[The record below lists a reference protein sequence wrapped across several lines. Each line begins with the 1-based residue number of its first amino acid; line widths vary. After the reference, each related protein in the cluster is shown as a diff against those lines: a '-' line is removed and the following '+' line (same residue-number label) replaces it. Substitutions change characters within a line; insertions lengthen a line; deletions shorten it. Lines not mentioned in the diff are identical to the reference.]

1 MKYVMCI
8 VFCCLLCLGK
18 AQQRVTGQ
26 KPGITAPPLE
36 LKLNPFL
43 QEIPEC
49 QRDSYYSFLAGS
61 PDSAMYAAHRTLTAL
76 TGYLPAGVLKA
87 MTDIG
92 TRVGVMARYEGT
104 TDIPE
109 HAHLARDTSLNWDLR
124 ARGLGGTK
132 WLPLTTCAE
141 ENIFWDIRSINTMLK
156 IFWSMNL
163 PIRFIDLIGI
173 LTVYPDFNE
182 RLKKSL

>member
-36 LKLNPFL
+36 LKLNPFYKKYL
-43 QEIPEC
+43 NANGIHIIASW
-49 QRDSYYSFLAGS
+49 RV

-104 TDIPE
+104 TDIPD
-109 HAHLARDTSLNWDLR
+109 R
-124 ARGLGGTK
+124 
-132 WLPLTTCAE
+132 
-141 ENIFWDIRSINTMLK
+141 
-156 IFWSMNL
+156 
-163 PIRFIDLIGI
+163 
-173 LTVYPDFNE
+173 
-182 RLKKSL
+182 KSVV